1 MISRPENSL
10 FPGDDKHQFETT
22 SFALLSQAFYAD
34 IIYEGLYCEGKFL
47 KSLSLRYTHL
57 LPEP

>member
-34 IIYEGLYCEGKFL
+34 IIYEGLYSEGQFL
-47 KSLSLRYTHL
+47 KSLRYTH
-57 LPEP
+57 

>member
-10 FPGDDKHQFETT
+10 FPRDDKYQFKTT

-34 IIYEGLYCEGKFL
+34 IIYEGLYSEGQF
-47 KSLSLRYTHL
+47 
-57 LPEP
+57 